1 MSMPE
6 ALLHSVCALE
16 FSIVDFENGL
26 KTLDTAVADLVENND
41 QVDFSALLF
50 VEKGLR
56 CVHDELLANLAE
68 VRKAGAASRLSENVG
83 EGGS

>member
-16 FSIVDFENGL
+16 FSTVDFENGL
-26 KTLDTAVADLVENND
+26 KALDTAVADLVENND

-56 CVHDELLANLAE
+56 CVHDELLANLTE
-68 VRKAGAASRLSENVG
+68 VRKAHAASRLPENVG